1 MTTEQQYKALA
12 AMLPEKLII
21 ETFNAIDGKEKF
33 IVVRLLW
40 RNTLREL
47 FPSELLGLC
56 YEIEE
61 GLTTREQLDYV
72 QELKRGWCSPFYNWT
87 HASAERR
94 IEALAKVKGI
104 K

>member
-1 MTTEQQYKALA
+1 MTPEQQYKALA
-12 AMLPEKLII
+12 AMLPEQIYLAGLPG
-21 ETFNAIDGKEKF
+21 NYH
-33 IVVRLLW
+33 
-40 RNTLREL
+40 LRRPDNNDSSVL
-47 FPSELLGLC
+47 KSELLSLC
-56 YEIEE
+56 HEIED

-72 QELKRGWCSPFYNWT
+72 QALKRGWCSPFYNWT